1 MLLNLKNL
9 LIIFVIAFYNIFQ
22 VSIAFSFDC
31 SKFISSGLG
40 NPYQPSNN
48 QKWLNCMNQKLQK
61 QELQN
66 QKQFNKEMRN
76 LIKPRNN
83 LSQKSLTKPIPNSK
97 IIVFADLNHFDDNTE
112 LHLYSD
118 NKQLISVENSKCI
131 LKRFKKTNYLIG
143 EFYVK
148 GLVQGAKTR
157 INLEHNDKLYSKEIL
172 VADERDITNKHDYKI
187 VLKEEDQHNYRYAW
201 EDNTLNISIS
211 HEAFKL
217 VFKNDTAHNIRKF
230 GGDSPEGKV
239 IFCEILAE
247 ALANR
252 KIESR
257 VEKRPEEFG
266 SPKDQLYE
274 VIEKLDQEKRHL
286 TNRFYNYFFK
296 NNLSFLS
303 IVK

>member
-1 MLLNLKNL
+1 MFSNFFFCKFTPISGIGYKSITSLFIAKS
-9 LIIFVIAFYNIFQ
+9 LIK
-22 VSIAFSFDC
+22 STKAFS
-31 SKFISSGLG
+31 
-40 NPYQPSNN
+40 
-48 QKWLNCMNQKLQK
+48 
-61 QELQN
+61 
-66 QKQFNKEMRN
+66 
-76 LIKPRNN
+76 
-83 LSQKSLTKPIPNSK
+83 
-97 IIVFADLNHFDDNTE
+97 
-112 LHLYSD
+112 
-118 NKQLISVENSKCI
+118 I
-131 LKRFKKTNYLIG
+131 LD
-143 EFYVK
+143 E
-148 GLVQGAKTR
+148 
-157 INLEHNDKLYSKEIL
+157 LYSKEIL

-217 VFKNDTAHNIRKF
+217 VFKNDTAHNIRKI

-266 SPKDQLYE
+266 SPEDQLYE